1 MGMWVGRGR
10 KARIAYGFDDISL
23 VPGTVTVNPNEVD
36 ISWELCGRRFE
47 IPIIAAAMDGVV
59 DPRLAVEMGRLGGLA
74 VLNLEGIF
82 SRYEDPDV
90 VIDRIVSASLE
101 EATKIIQSIYGE
113 PIKEE
118 LIHERI
124 IEVKKG
130 GGPVA
135 VSSIPQRA
143 ERFAKIAEEAG
154 ADVFVV
160 QSTVTTARHIA
171 TEYTPLDFRK
181 LKKNLSIPLIVGNV
195 VTYEACLE
203 LMEYG
208 VDALLIGVG
217 PGAACTSREVLG
229 VGVPQVTATA
239 DSAAARDF
247 YYKQTGRYVPIITD
261 GGMTTGGDICKAL
274 AAGADAVMI
283 GSAFARAQEA
293 PGRGYHW
300 GMATPHQYL
309 PRGTRIRVGVVGSIE
324 QILFGPA
331 FTEDGTLN
339 LVGAIRT
346 CMGSV
351 GARTIRELQLT
362 ELIIA
367 PAIKTEGKVFQRAQK
382 LATPRQ

>member
-10 KARIAYGFDDISL
+10 KARAAYGFDDIAL
-23 VPGTVTVNPNEVD
+23 VPGSLTINPNEVD
-36 ISWELCGRRFE
+36 ISWELCGRRFQ
-47 IPIIAAAMDGVV
+47 IPIMAAAMDGVV
-59 DPRLAVEMGRLGGLA
+59 SPKLAIEMGRLGGLA

-82 SRYEDPDV
+82 SRYENPDEV
-90 VIDRIVSASLE
+90 LDRITSASLE
-101 EATKIIQSIYGE
+101 EATKIIQGIYGE

-118 LIHERI
+118 LIHKRVSEI
-124 IEVKKG
+124 KKG
-130 GGPVA
+130 GGPVV

-154 ADVFVV
+154 ADFFVV

-171 TEYTPLDFRK
+171 TEYKPMDLRQ
-181 LKKNLSIPLIVGNV
+181 LKKHLSIPLIVGNV

-203 LMEYG
+203 LMECG

-229 VGVPQVTATA
+229 LGVPQVTATA

-247 YYKQTGRYVPIITD
+247 YYKRTGRYVPIVTD
-261 GGMTTGGDICKAL
+261 GGMN
-274 AAGADAVMI
+274 
-283 GSAFARAQEA
+283 
-293 PGRGYHW
+293 
-300 GMATPHQYL
+300 L
-309 PRGTRIRVGVVGSIE
+309 PRGTRIRVGVAGSLE

-351 GARTIRELQLT
+351 GAMSIRELQQT

-367 PAIKTEGKVFQRAQK
+367 PSIKTEGKVFQRAQK
-382 LATPRQ
+382 LGTPR

>member
-1 MGMWVGRGR
+1 
-10 KARIAYGFDDISL
+10 
-23 VPGTVTVNPNEVD
+23 
-36 ISWELCGRRFE
+36 
-47 IPIIAAAMDGVV
+47 MDGVV
-59 DPRLAVEMGRLGGLA
+59 GPRLAIEMARLGGLA

-82 SRYEDPDV
+82 ARYEHPET
-90 VIDRIVSASLE
+90 VIDRIISASPE

-113 PIKEE
+113 PIKEA
-118 LIHERI
+118 LIHKRI
-124 IEVKKG
+124 TDIKKG
-130 GGPVA
+130 AGVVA

-143 ERFAKIAEEAG
+143 EHFAPIAQEAG
-154 ADVFVV
+154 ADFFIV
-160 QSTVTTARHIA
+160 QSTVTTARHLA
-171 TEYTPLDFRK
+171 TEYVPVDFK
-181 LKKNLSIPLIVGNV
+181 NLKKQLAIPLIVGNV

-203 LMEYG
+203 LMACG

-229 VGVPQVTATA
+229 LGVPQVTATV

-261 GGMTTGGDICKAL
+261 GGMTSGGDVCKAL
-274 AAGADAVMI
+274 ASGADAVMI
-283 GSAFARAQEA
+283 GSAFARASEA
-293 PGRGYHW
+293 PGKGYHW
-300 GMATPHQYL
+300 GMATPHQNL
-309 PRGTRIRVGVVGSIE
+309 PRGTRIRVGVAGSLE

-351 GARTIRELQLT
+351 GAKNIRELQLT

-367 PAIKTEGKVFQRAQK
+367 PAIKTEGKIFQQAQK
-382 LATPRQ
+382 LGRPR

>member
-1 MGMWVGRGR
+1 MGLWVGRGR
-10 KARIAYGFDDISL
+10 KARAAYGFDDIAL
-23 VPGTVTVNPNEVD
+23 VPGTVTINPTDVD
-36 ISWELCGRRFE
+36 ISWELGGRRFD
-47 IPIIAAAMDGVV
+47 IPIMAAAMDGVV
-59 DPRLAVEMGRLGGLA
+59 GPPLAVEMGRLGGLA

-82 SRYEDPDV
+82 SRYEDPDA
-90 VIDRIVSASLE
+90 VIERITSASLE
-101 EATKIIQSIYGE
+101 EATRIIQSIYGE
-113 PIKEE
+113 PIKED
-118 LIHERI
+118 LIHRRI
-124 IEVKKG
+124 SEIKKG

-135 VSSIPQRA
+135 VSAIPQRA
-143 ERFAKIAEEAG
+143 ERFAKIAEEGG
-154 ADVFVV
+154 ADFFVV
-160 QSTVTTARHIA
+160 QSTVTTARHLS
-171 TEYTPLDFRK
+171 TEYEAIDLRR
-181 LKKNLSIPLIVGNV
+181 LKKDLSIPLVVGNT

-203 LMEYG
+203 LMDCG

-229 VGVPQVTATA
+229 LGVPQVTATA

-247 YYKQTGRYVPIITD
+247 HYKQTGRYVPIITD

-300 GMATPHQYL
+300 GMATPHSNL
-309 PRGTRIRVGVVGSIE
+309 PRGTRIRVGVSGSLE

-346 CMGSV
+346 CMGSI
-351 GARTIRELQLT
+351 GARNIRELQQA

-367 PAIKTEGKVFQRAQK
+367 PSIKTEGKVFQRAQK
-382 LATPRQ
+382 LGSPR

>member
-10 KARIAYGFDDISL
+10 KARAAYGFDDIAL
-23 VPGTVTVNPNEVD
+23 APGTLTINPNDVD
-36 ISWELCGRRFE
+36 VSWELGGRRFD

-59 DPRLAVEMGRLGGLA
+59 GPRLSVEMGRLGGLA

-82 SRYEDPDV
+82 SRYEDPEA
-90 VIDRIVSASLE
+90 VIERITSASLE
-101 EATKIIQSIYGE
+101 EATRIIQGIYGE
-113 PIKEE
+113 PIKEA
-118 LIHERI
+118 LIHRRI
-124 IEVKKG
+124 SEIKKG

-143 ERFAKIAEEAG
+143 ERFAKIAEEGG
-154 ADVFVV
+154 ADFFVV
-160 QSTVTTARHIA
+160 QSTVTTARHISS
-171 TEYTPLDFRK
+171 EYEAVDLRR
-181 LKKNLSIPLIVGNV
+181 LKKNLSIPLIVGNT

-203 LMEYG
+203 LMHCG

-229 VGVPQVTATA
+229 LGVPQVTATA

-274 AAGADAVMI
+274 ASGADAVMI

-300 GMATPHQYL
+300 GMATPHSNL
-309 PRGTRIRVGVVGSIE
+309 PRGTRIRVGVSGPLE

-351 GARTIRELQLT
+351 GAANIRELQQT

-367 PAIKTEGKVFQRAQK
+367 PSIKTEGKVFQRAQK
-382 LATPRQ
+382 LGSPR

>member
-23 VPGTVTVNPNEVD
+23 VPGAQTVNPSEVD

-47 IPIIAAAMDGVV
+47 LPIIAAAMDGVV
-59 DPRLAVEMGRLGGLA
+59 GPKLAIEMGRFGGLA

-82 SRYEDPDV
+82 ARYQHPAEV
-90 VIDRIVSASLE
+90 LERIVSASQE
-101 EATKIIQSIYGE
+101 EATRIIQSIYSE
-113 PIKEE
+113 PIKED

-124 IEVKKG
+124 REIKKG

-143 ERFAKIAEEAG
+143 ERFAQIAQEAG
-154 ADVFVV
+154 ADIFIV
-160 QSTVTTARHIA
+160 QSTVTTARHVA
-171 TEYTPLDFRK
+171 TEYKTLDLAK
-181 LKKNLSIPLIVGNV
+181 LKKQLAIPLIVGNH
-195 VTYEACLE
+195 VTYEACVE
-203 LMEYG
+203 LMQCG
-208 VDALLIGVG
+208 ADAVLVGVG

-229 VGVPQVTATA
+229 LGVPQVTATA
-239 DSAAARDF
+239 DAAAARDF

-261 GGMTTGGDICKAL
+261 GGMTTGGDVCKAL
-274 AAGADAVMI
+274 ASGADAVMI
-283 GSAFARAQEA
+283 GSAFARATEA

-300 GMATPHQYL
+300 GMATPHSNL
-309 PRGTRIRVGVVGSIE
+309 PRGTRIRVGISGSLE

-346 CMGSV
+346 CMGSI
-351 GARTIRELQLT
+351 GAQDIRELQQT

-367 PAIKTEGKVFQRAQK
+367 PAIKTEGKVFQQAQK
-382 LATPRQ
+382 LGRPR

>member
-10 KARIAYGFDDISL
+10 KARAAYGFDDIAL
-23 VPGTVTVNPNEVD
+23 VPGALTVNPNEVD
-36 ISWELCGRRFE
+36 ISWELSGRRFE

-59 DPRLAVEMGRLGGLA
+59 GPRLAIEMGRLGGLA

-82 SRYEDPDV
+82 SRYANPDEV
-90 VIDRIVSASLE
+90 LDHIVSAGQG

-118 LIHERI
+118 LIHKRI
-124 IEVKKG
+124 AEIKKG
-130 GGPVA
+130 GGAVA

-143 ERFAKIAEEAG
+143 ERFGQIAQEAG
-154 ADVFVV
+154 ADLFVV

-171 TEYTPLDFRK
+171 TEYVPLDFRK
-181 LKKNLSIPLIVGNV
+181 LKRSLALPLIVGNV

-203 LMEYG
+203 LIECG

-247 YYKQTGRYVPIITD
+247 FYKKTGRYVPIITD
-261 GGMTTGGDICKAL
+261 GGMTTGGDVCKAL
-274 AAGADAVMI
+274 ASGADAVMI
-283 GSAFARAQEA
+283 GSAFARATEA

-300 GMATPHQYL
+300 GMATPHQNL
-309 PRGTRIRVGVVGSIE
+309 PRGTRIRVGVAGSLE

-351 GARTIRELQLT
+351 GARNIRELQLT

-367 PAIKTEGKVFQRAQK
+367 PAIKTEGKVFQQAQK
-382 LATPRQ
+382 LGRPR

>member
-1 MGMWVGRGR
+1 MGMWIGRGR

-23 VPGTVTVNPNEVD
+23 VPGTVTVNPSEVD

-59 DPRLAVEMGRLGGLA
+59 DPRLGVEMGRLGGFA

-82 SRYEDPDV
+82 ARYEQPEE

-101 EATKIIQSIYGE
+101 EATRIIQSIYGE
-113 PIKEE
+113 PIKEG
-118 LIHERI
+118 LIHKRI
-124 IEVKKG
+124 TEIKKG
-130 GGPVA
+130 GGPAA

-171 TEYTPLDFRK
+171 TEYAPLDFRK
-181 LKKNLSIPLIVGNV
+181 LKRNLSIPLIVGNV

-203 LMEYG
+203 LMECG

-229 VGVPQVTATA
+229 LGVPQVTATA

-247 YYKQTGRYVPIITD
+247 HYKQTGRYVPIITD

-283 GSAFARAQEA
+283 GSAFARAEEA

-300 GMATPHQYL
+300 GMATPHQNL
-309 PRGTRIRVGVVGSIE
+309 PRGTRIRVGVVGPLE

-331 FTEDGTLN
+331 FTDDGTMN

-362 ELIIA
+362 EMIIA
-367 PAIKTEGKVFQRAQK
+367 PAIKTEGKIFQRAQK
-382 LATPRQ
+382 LGMAK